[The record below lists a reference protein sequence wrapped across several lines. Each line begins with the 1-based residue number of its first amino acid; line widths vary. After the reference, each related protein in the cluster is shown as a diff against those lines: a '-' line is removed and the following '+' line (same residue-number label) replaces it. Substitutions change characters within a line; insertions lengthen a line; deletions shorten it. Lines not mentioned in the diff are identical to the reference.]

1 MSSQKTNNSFLV
13 EKIALRIN
21 NLPEKEKIKVLDL
34 FHGNGCIWGNIKK
47 LSEKKIDVSG
57 IDIKEYA
64 SFSLTGD
71 NMKVIQSINLD
82 NYDAI
87 DVDAY
92 GCPYEQI
99 KIISQKI
106 KSEKIIF
113 YTFIQSMMGSI
124 PFDMLNALGFSNE
137 MVKKT
142 PVLFSKNGHDKF
154 LDWLSLLG
162 VKQVRFINPTG
173 RKFYG
178 TFILCPGCDAK

>member
-13 EKIALRIN
+13 EKIALRLN
-21 NLPEKEKIKVLDL
+21 NLPEKQKIKVLDL
-34 FHGNGCIWGNIKK
+34 FHGNGCIWGNIKR
-47 LSEKKIDVSG
+47 LSEKIIDVSG

-71 NMKVIQSINLD
+71 NMKVIQSISLEP
-82 NYDAI
+82 YDII

-113 YTFIQSMMGSI
+113 YTFIQSMMGSL
-124 PFDMLNALGFSNE
+124 PFDMFSDIGFSNE

-154 LDWLSLLG
+154 LDWISLLG

-178 TFILCPGCDAK
+178 CFVLCPRRNTK